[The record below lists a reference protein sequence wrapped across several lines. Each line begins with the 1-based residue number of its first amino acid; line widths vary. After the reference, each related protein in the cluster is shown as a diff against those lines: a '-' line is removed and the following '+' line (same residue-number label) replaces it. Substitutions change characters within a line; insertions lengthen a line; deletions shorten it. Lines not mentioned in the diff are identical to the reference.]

1 MYIMSKLIDLTGQK
15 FGRLTVLHKDTERIT
30 KNGSYWICQCECGNI
45 KSIRS
50 AHLRKG
56 DIQSCGCYNK
66 EHQAELKTE
75 NLVGQKFGMLEV
87 IEKSNERS
95 SDNRIK
101 WICICDCGNLT
112 TALAKDL
119 KSGHTQS
126 CGCRHKSF
134 GELEIEKILQ
144 EYQINFIEQYR
155 FVDFKNRIY
164 DFAIFDKQNNL
175 VQLLEFD
182 GQQHFSFSNSG
193 WNTEEQMLKTQEHD
207 RIKNEWCKN
216 HNIPIIRIPYWV
228 IDDLVIDDLLLN
240 SKFILNQGGVAE
252 DVG

>member
-1 MYIMSKLIDLTGQK
+1 
-15 FGRLTVLHKDTERIT
+15 
-30 KNGSYWICQCECGNI
+30 
-45 KSIRS
+45 
-50 AHLRKG
+50 
-56 DIQSCGCYNK
+56 
-66 EHQAELKTE
+66 
-75 NLVGQKFGMLEV
+75 MLEV

-155 FVDFKNRIY
+155 FIDFKNRIY

-182 GQQHFSFSNSG
+182 GQQHFCEVPGWSG
-193 WNTEEQMLKTQEHD
+193 SLEERKKRDKEKDEYAHQ
-207 RIKNEWCKN
+207 
-216 HNIPIIRIPYWV
+216 HNIPLIRLSFADYSKIDINYLNAIIQQ
-228 IDDLVIDDLLLN
+228 LKQSSHN
-240 SKFILNQGGVAE
+240 
-252 DVG
+252 